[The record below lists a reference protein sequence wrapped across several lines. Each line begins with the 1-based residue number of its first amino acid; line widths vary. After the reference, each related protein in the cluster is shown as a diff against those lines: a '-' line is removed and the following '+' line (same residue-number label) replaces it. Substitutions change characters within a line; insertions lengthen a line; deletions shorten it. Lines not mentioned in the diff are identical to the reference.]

1 MKKDTIR
8 ALIVAAIILAVY
20 SLIAFVIPFEHSA
33 AFWISYAFTLV
44 SFGIA
49 AISIYISFVIKPDA
63 RSRFYRF
70 PIARI
75 GVVYSIIQLVVSLIV
90 MILAAIIPWWIP
102 TLLYAIGFG
111 AAVLGLV
118 AAEAVVDQIQTMDT
132 KLKKDVAM
140 MRALQSKM
148 IQLAEQSDDPQ
159 IRELADEFRYS
170 DPVSNEAVA
179 RAEADLVAAINELQ
193 AAYVQGDK
201 EGMAI
206 MCKKTS
212 AILSERNR
220 LCKLTKN

>member
-8 ALIVAAIILAVY
+8 ALIVAAVILVVY
-20 SLIAFVIPFEHSA
+20 SLIAFIIPFEHSA
-33 AFWISYAFTLV
+33 AFWLSYVFTLI

-49 AISIYISFVIKPDA
+49 AVSIYISFVIKPDA

-75 GVVYSIIQLVVSLIV
+75 GVVYSIIQVVVSLIV
-90 MILAAIIPWWIP
+90 MVLAAIIPWWIP
-102 TLLYAIGFG
+102 TLIYAIGFG
-111 AAVLGLV
+111 VAAVGLV

-148 IQLAEQSDDPQ
+148 IQLAEQSDNPK
-159 IRELADEFRYS
+159 IREVADEFRYS
-170 DPVSNEAVA
+170 DPVSNESLA
-179 RAEADLVAAINELQ
+179 RAEADLAAAVNELQ
-193 AAYVQGDK
+193 GAYVQDDQ
-201 EGMAI
+201 EAI
-206 MCKKTS
+206 EVMCKKVS

>member
-1 MKKDTIR
+1 MKKDTMR
-8 ALIVAAIILAVY
+8 ALIVAAIILVVY
-20 SLIAFVIPFEHSA
+20 TLIAFVIPFEHTE
-33 AFWISYAFTLV
+33 AFWISYVFTLV
-44 SFGIA
+44 SFVVA
-49 AISIYISFVIKPDA
+49 ASSIYISFVVKPDA

-75 GVVYSIIQLVVSLIV
+75 GVVYSILQVVVSLIV

-102 TLLYAIGFG
+102 TLIYAIGLG

-132 KLKKDVAM
+132 KLKKDVAV

-148 IQLAEQSDDPQ
+148 IQLAEQSDDKE
-159 IRELADEFRYS
+159 IRALAEEFRYS
-170 DPVSNEAVA
+170 DPVSNPSLE
-179 RAEADLVAAINELQ
+179 RAEADLAAAIHELQ
-193 AAYVQGDK
+193 GAYVQGDK
-201 EGMAI
+201 EGVSL

>member
-8 ALIVAAIILAVY
+8 ALIVAAIILVVY
-20 SLIAFVIPFEHSA
+20 TLIAFVIPFEHTE
-33 AFWISYAFTLV
+33 AFWISYVFTLV
-44 SFGIA
+44 SFAVAGA
-49 AISIYISFVIKPDA
+49 SIYISFVVKPDA

-75 GVVYSIIQLVVSLIV
+75 GVVYSIIQLIVSLLV
-90 MILAAIIPWWIP
+90 MILAAVIPWWIP
-102 TLLYAIGFG
+102 TLIYAIGFG
-111 AAVLGLV
+111 FAVVGLV

-148 IQLAEQSDDPQ
+148 IQLAEQSDDKE
-159 IRELADEFRYS
+159 IRALADEFRYS
-170 DPVSNEAVA
+170 DPVSNESLA
-179 RAEADLVAAINELQ
+179 RAEADLVAAVNELQ
-193 AAYVQGDK
+193 AAYVQGDQ
-201 EGMAI
+201 EGMKL